1 MRADVDLLAKD
12 DAGVK
17 IVEKDGGPGV
27 SLDQAFPDGGEV
39 FAPAEVMLDLGDQG
53 IERFARGGAPV
64 KPFNVEQLGSHRTM
78 RATSANRFE
87 LDNIRHSEP
96 LSQAK
101 ASRRHPGFALAGL
114 EAAQQNSLAAGA
126 SARGGDM

>member
-17 IVEKDGGPGV
+17 IVEKDGRPGV
-27 SLDQAFPDGGEV
+27 SLDQAFLDGGEL
-39 FAPAEVMLDLGDQG
+39 FAPAEVVLDLGDQG
-53 IERFARGGAPV
+53 IERLARGGAPV
-64 KPFNVEQLGSHRTM
+64 KPFDVEQLGSHRTM

-87 LDNIRHSEP
+87 LDNIRHSEL

-101 ASRRHPGFALAGL
+101 ASRRPGTRHLIK
-114 EAAQQNSLAAGA
+114 
-126 SARGGDM
+126 